1 MGEYLVKKALFA
13 TILIALTLLS
23 ACSSGSNEQPGKTA
37 GGKSDGSKKL
47 VVGVTYTTLR
57 HEFFIDISKGVNKK
71 AEEAGISVLTNDP
84 NLDLAKQVSAI
95 EDYMQKGVDALIV
108 LATDNAGVIPAIE
121 EAKSKGI
128 KIITADN
135 VVNSDSVDT
144 FIGTENYEAGKQ
156 IGEHLKTK
164 IEADGKDATIAIVT
178 WKQSFV
184 QKERLRGFKDAL
196 KDVKGVSFL
205 NEQPG
210 YNREESMS
218 TVENILQANPNVNY
232 IFATSENS
240 VSGSLAALESANKAN
255 IQIVGFDPTPETA
268 DGIRNDHIYAL
279 IQQQPELIGEKAV
292 EAALEAINGKQLEK
306 NINIPVVLID
316 KSNVDEHFAK

>member
-1 MGEYLVKKALFA
+1 MKKALF
-13 TILIALTLLS
+13 TTFLVALTLLS
-23 ACSSGSNEQPGKTA
+23 ACGSGPKGQPESTA
-37 GGKSDGSKKL
+37 GGKSDGDKKL

-71 AEEAGISVLTNDP
+71 AEEAGVTVLTNDP

-95 EDYMQKGVDALIV
+95 EDYTQKGVDALIV

-128 KIITADN
+128 PIITADN
-135 VVNSDSVDT
+135 VINSDSVDT

-156 IGEHLKTK
+156 IGEQLKK
-164 IEADGKDATIAIVT
+164 SIEAEGKDATIAIVT

-196 KDVKGVSFL
+196 ANVKGIKFL

-218 TVENILQANPNVNY
+218 TVENILQAHPDVNY

-240 VSGSLAALESANKAN
+240 VSGSLAALESAKKSN
-255 IQIVGFDPTPETA
+255 IKIVGFDPTSETA
-268 DGIRNDHIYAL
+268 EGIRNDYILAL
-279 IQQQPELIGEKAV
+279 IQQQPQLIGEKAI
-292 EAALEAINGKQLEK
+292 EAAIDAINGKKLEK
-306 NINIPVVLID
+306 NISIPVILVD

>member
-1 MGEYLVKKALFA
+1 VKKALF
-13 TILIALTLLS
+13 TTLLLALTLLS
-23 ACSSGSNEQPGKTA
+23 ACGSDSTGQQPESTA
-37 GGKSDGSKKL
+37 GGKSDGDKKL

-71 AEEAGISVLTNDP
+71 AEEAGVTVLTNDP

-95 EDYMQKGVDALIV
+95 EDYMQKDVDALIV

-128 KIITADN
+128 PIITADN

-144 FIGTENYEAGKQ
+144 FIGTENFEAGKQ
-156 IGEHLKTK
+156 IGEQLKK
-164 IEADGKDATIAIVT
+164 NIEAEGKDATIAIVT

-184 QKERLRGFKDAL
+184 QKERLRGFKEAL
-196 KDVKGVSFL
+196 AGVKGVTFL

-218 TVENILQANPNVNY
+218 TVENILQANPDVNY

-240 VSGSLAALESANKAN
+240 VSGSLAALESAKKSN
-255 IQIVGFDPTPETA
+255 IKIVGFDPTSETA
-268 DGIRNDHIYAL
+268 EGIRNDYILAL
-279 IQQQPELIGEKAV
+279 IQQQPQLIGEKAI
-292 EAALEAINGKQLEK
+292 EAAIDAIKGKQLEK
-306 NINIPVVLID
+306 NISIPVVMVD